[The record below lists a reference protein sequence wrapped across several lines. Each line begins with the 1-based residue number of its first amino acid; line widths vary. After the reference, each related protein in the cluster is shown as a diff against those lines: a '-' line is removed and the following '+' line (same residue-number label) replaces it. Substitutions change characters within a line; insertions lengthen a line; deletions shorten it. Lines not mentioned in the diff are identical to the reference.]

1 MKLSGNKIQIDYTPL
16 IFSDFMTIS
25 GGTPVQFYDGNFY
38 YPNRAG
44 SPGSPIVIKHAIKFV
59 DQDGVLSLFPYSTLF
74 YENDVLITAQTAGY
88 TILPN
93 NELRVSKNVAAGTTL
108 VIRAESEMLD
118 TRTDKVY
125 KVSNKTYLR
134 TILKT
139 EAPYQLELSP
149 SGRQTFDGYRN
160 PNTITTVTA
169 AVKIDGKD
177 IASYAGVTFKWLNA
191 DGLDC
196 VDNELY
202 ADAYSNGNRTITID
216 KTYIDNETISCE
228 AWLSGKLIAFDSVTF
243 VRKFNSF
250 RSEVRIPELP
260 ITAGVTQLNCSVHLH
275 DVLGEID
282 VDASF
287 LVAWMLQ
294 EGVSTAREI
303 ATGAKTQ
310 IPISSLNLKAVNV
323 QIYPD
328 LKRREA
334 WAAIT
339 DDDDYILTDDDD
351 NVLTVE
357 TYGA

>member
-1 MKLSGNKIQIDYTPL
+1 MKLTGNRIQIDYTPL
-16 IFSDFMTIS
+16 IFSDSMSIL
-25 GGTPVQFYDGNFY
+25 GGSAVQFFDGNSY
-38 YPNRAG
+38 YPDRAG
-44 SPGSPIVIKHAIKFV
+44 SPGSPIIIKHAIEFV

-93 NELRVSKNVAAGTTL
+93 NEIRVAKNVTAGTTL

-118 TRTDKVY
+118 TRTNKVY

-160 PNTITTVTA
+160 PNTTTPVTA
-169 AVKIDGKD
+169 VVKIDGKD

-216 KTYIDNETISCE
+216 KTYIDNETITCE

-260 ITAGVTQLNCSVHLH
+260 ITAGVTHLNCAVYLY
-275 DVLGEID
+275 DIVGEID

-287 LVAWMLQ
+287 LVAWMLK
-294 EGVSTAREI
+294 EGSTAAREI
-303 ATGAKTQ
+303 ATGAKPK
-310 IPISSLNLKAVNV
+310 IPVSLLNLKAASLD
-323 QIYPD
+323 IYPD

-334 WAAIT
+334 WAAIV

-351 NVLTVE
+351 NALTVE
-357 TYGA
+357 TYGV